1 MKLNGGDIKA
11 VQGDSGHAQV
21 NSNKHALWICR
32 NNSSHHW
39 EASFQ
44 SRALGEG
51 FCKICR
57 GYRDK
62 RTMFYE
68 QYPKLET
75 VVNHNF
81 ECLVCDGSIIQPGVN
96 SLADTDPNLCLE
108 ISPNEERRPE
118 TLHKSMAIC
127 IVQKWGLRTSLSSL
141 CPDTFQLQKS
151 KFFIL

>member
-1 MKLNGGDIKA
+1 
-11 VQGDSGHAQV
+11 
-21 NSNKHALWICR
+21 
-32 NNSSHHW
+32 
-39 EASFQ
+39 
-44 SRALGEG
+44 
-51 FCKICR
+51 
-57 GYRDK
+57 
-62 RTMFYE
+62 MFYE

-127 IVQKWGLRTSLSSL
+127 IVQKWGLRTSQIHFSYRKASSL
-141 CPDTFQLQKS
+141 YFRKKKIYCIGVGS
-151 KFFIL
+151 SG